1 MQLQLPQTSKK
12 SNPPEILC
20 SHKQTGYCIITLY
33 SLQQSDIERVFPQ
46 ESISRTPDVQDGQA
60 MLTSLDNNNKMASI
74 KKENGSE
81 DPIGEF

>member
-1 MQLQLPQTSKK
+1 MYIASSRPTCSKTPVAQFSD
-12 SNPPEILC
+12 SN
-20 SHKQTGYCIITLY
+20 
-33 SLQQSDIERVFPQ
+33 FPQ

-81 DPIGEF
+81 DPIGEFKNCNWGGL